1 MIKLTK
7 ELKLKYDTDVELFNN
22 QILELKAKSIIAK
35 KRLLSE
41 NFIHYKNGCIKEDK
55 INFVNQFIDFL
66 SDLILFPNDEILI
79 KLREF
84 KFANNTLKWFV
95 NLEEILNE
103 INRLTNID
111 GLFFLPN
118 SFLFAITIHLKIK
131 FNVNL
136 IEDFELNADY
146 NNTDTNIIYKDFA
159 KRYKRREY
167 NENKNQTGK
176 MDKFE
181 IVMNDLL
188 DNIEIA
194 TDNNIELAN
203 KILLQSIKGNTSY
216 YYTMLDLFY
225 CEGISR
231 DKIYLEFFPLLKLIL
246 KDYELLSYEEFYESD
261 KNNYKLNYNTY
272 KIARVKKIIQ
282 KK

>member
-1 MIKLTK
+1 MIELTK
-7 ELKLKYDTDVELFNN
+7 EIKLKYDTDVELFNN

-41 NFIHYKNGCIKEDK
+41 NFIPYKNGCITEDK
-55 INFVNQFIDFL
+55 IKFVNQFIDFL
-66 SDLILFPNDEILI
+66 SDLMLFPNDEII
-79 KLREF
+79 NKLREF
-84 KFANNTLKWFV
+84 KFSKNTLKWFV

-118 SFLFAITIHLKIK
+118 TFLFAITNHLKIK
-131 FNVNL
+131 FTVNL
-136 IEDFELNADY
+136 IEEFELNTDY
-146 NNTDTNIIYKDFA
+146 NNSETNIVFKDFVN
-159 KRYKRREY
+159 RYKRREY
-167 NENKNQTGK
+167 NEIKNQSGK
-176 MDKFE
+176 MDDFE
-181 IVMNDLL
+181 IEMNNLL

-194 TDNNIELAN
+194 TENNKELAN

-216 YYTMLDLFY
+216 YCTMLDLFH
-225 CEGISR
+225 CKGISR
-231 DKIYLEFFPLLKLIL
+231 DKIYLELFPLLNLIL
-246 KDYELLSYEEFYESD
+246 KDYKFLSYEEFYESE
-261 KNNYKLNYNTY
+261 KNIYKSNYNRY

>member
-1 MIKLTK
+1 MIELTK
-7 ELKLKYDTDVELFNN
+7 ELKLKYDTDVELFNK
-22 QILELKAKSIIAK
+22 QVLELKAKSIIAK

-41 NFIHYKNGCIKEDK
+41 NFIPYKNGGNIDDT
-55 INFVNQFIDFL
+55 INFVNQFIVFV
-66 SDLILFPNDEILI
+66 SDLTLFPDDEILI

-84 KFANNTLKWFV
+84 KFAKNTLKWFV

-103 INRLTNID
+103 INRLTNVD

-118 SFLFAITIHLKIK
+118 SFLFAITNHLKIK

-136 IEDFELNADY
+136 IEDFELNTDY

-176 MDKFE
+176 MDNFE

-194 TDNNIELAN
+194 TENNIELAN

-216 YYTMLDLFY
+216 YYTMLNLFH

-231 DKIYLEFFPLLKLIL
+231 DKIYLEFFPLLKLII

>member
-35 KRLLSE
+35 NRLLSE
-41 NFIHYKNGCIKEDK
+41 NFIPYKNGCITEDK

-66 SDLILFPNDEILI
+66 SDLTLFPNDEIII

-95 NLEEILNE
+95 NLEDILNE

-118 SFLFAITIHLKIK
+118 SFLFAITNHLKIK
-131 FNVNL
+131 FNINL

-194 TDNNIELAN
+194 TENNIEIAN

-231 DKIYLEFFPLLKLIL
+231 DKIYLEFFPLLKLIF

>member
-1 MIKLTK
+1 MIELTK

-22 QILELKAKSIIAK
+22 QISELKAKSIIAK
-35 KRLLSE
+35 DRLLSE
-41 NFIHYKNGCIKEDK
+41 NFISYKNGCITEDK

-66 SDLILFPNDEILI
+66 SDLTLFPNDEIII

-118 SFLFAITIHLKIK
+118 SFLFAITNHLKIK

-136 IEDFELNADY
+136 IEDFELNAEY

-176 MDKFE
+176 MDNFE
-181 IVMNDLL
+181 KVMNNLF

-194 TDNNIELAN
+194 TENDIELAN

-231 DKIYLEFFPLLKLIL
+231 DKIYLEFFPLLKLIF

>member
-1 MIKLTK
+1 MIELTK

-22 QILELKAKSIIAK
+22 QIFELKAKSIIAK

-41 NFIHYKNGCIKEDK
+41 NFIPYKNGCIKEDK
-55 INFVNQFIDFL
+55 IKFVNQFIDFL
-66 SDLILFPNDEILI
+66 SDLTLFPNDEII
-79 KLREF
+79 NKLREF
-84 KFANNTLKWFV
+84 KFAKNTLKWFV

-118 SFLFAITIHLKIK
+118 SFLFAITNHLKIK
-131 FNVNL
+131 FTVNL

-146 NNTDTNIIYKDFA
+146 NNSETNIVFKDFVN
-159 KRYKRREY
+159 RYKRREY
-167 NENKNQTGK
+167 NEIKNQSGK
-176 MDKFE
+176 MDDFE
-181 IVMNDLL
+181 IEMNNLL

-194 TDNNIELAN
+194 TENNKELAN

-216 YYTMLDLFY
+216 YCTMLDLFH
-225 CEGISR
+225 CKGISR
-231 DKIYLEFFPLLKLIL
+231 DKIYLELFPLLNLIL
-246 KDYELLSYEEFYESD
+246 KDYKFLSYEEFYESE
-261 KNNYKLNYNTY
+261 KNIYKSNYNRY

>member
-1 MIKLTK
+1 MIELTK

-118 SFLFAITIHLKIK
+118 SFLFAITNHLKIK

-194 TDNNIELAN
+194 TENNIEIAN

-216 YYTMLDLFY
+216 YYTMLDLFC

-231 DKIYLEFFPLLKLIL
+231 DKIYLEFFPLLKLIF